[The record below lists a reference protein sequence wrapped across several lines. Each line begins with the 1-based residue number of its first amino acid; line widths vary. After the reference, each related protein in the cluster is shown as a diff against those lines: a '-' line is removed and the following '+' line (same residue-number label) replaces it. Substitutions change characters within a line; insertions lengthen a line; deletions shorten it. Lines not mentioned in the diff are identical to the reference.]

1 MAPEMQCNHRLLSV
15 TQIEN
20 DKARK
25 MWSAFAAAHGLDEA
39 DATTMYHGTSEANAM
54 LIAKNGFRASCGE
67 RQMLGYGVYA
77 STSFWGALRCVTSL
91 ASMAYLPLTLHI
103 RFAVDTLQAFS

>member
-1 MAPEMQCNHRLLSV
+1 MSDGGGDGVGAGDDMAEAERYEAAVLKLQKFLKQRK
-15 TQIEN
+15 TQ
-20 DKARK
+20 K

-39 DATTMYHGTSEANAM
+39 DATTMYHGTSERNAL

-77 STSFWGALRCVTSL
+77 STSFWGALRFLTCVD
-91 ASMAYLPLTLHI
+91 LTC
-103 RFAVDTLQAFS
+103 

>member
-1 MAPEMQCNHRLLSV
+1 MTPEMQCNHRLLSV

-20 DKARK
+20 GTARK

-54 LIAKNGFRASCGE
+54 LIAKNGFRAACGE

-91 ASMAYLPLTLHI
+91 AFGFDGLLAY
-103 RFAVDTLQAFS
+103 